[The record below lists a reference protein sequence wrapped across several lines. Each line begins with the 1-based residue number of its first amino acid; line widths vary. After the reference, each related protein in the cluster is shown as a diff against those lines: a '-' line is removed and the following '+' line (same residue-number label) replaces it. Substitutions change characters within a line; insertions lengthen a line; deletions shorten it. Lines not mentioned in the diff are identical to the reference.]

1 MAIAKR
7 RWTERQVERVVGN
20 LLDFGVAASTA
31 VLLAGA
37 VFFLARHGG
46 SAPDYHAFRGEP
58 ASLRGLAGIVSDA
71 RSLSGRGLI
80 QLGLLL
86 LLATPVARVA
96 FTIFAF
102 ARQRD
107 WTYVAVALFV
117 LTALLYSLIASRA

>member
-1 MAIAKR
+1 MAISKR
-7 RWTERQVERVVGN
+7 GWTERQVEQLVGN
-20 LLDFGVAASTA
+20 LLNFGVAASTA

-37 VFFLARHGG
+37 VLFLARHGG
-46 SAPDYHAFRGEP
+46 SAPDYRVFRGEP
-58 ASLRGLAGIVSDA
+58 ANLRGLVGIVNDA
-71 RSLSGRGLI
+71 RSLSGRGWI

-86 LLATPVARVA
+86 LLATPVARVT
-96 FTIFAF
+96 FTVFAF

>member
-1 MAIAKR
+1 MAISKR
-7 RWTERQVERVVGN
+7 GWTERQVEQVVGN
-20 LLDFGVAASTA
+20 LLNFGVAAATA
-31 VLLAGA
+31 VLLAGT
-37 VFFLARHGG
+37 VLFLARHGS
-46 SAPDYHAFRGEP
+46 SAPDYRVFRGEP
-58 ASLRGLAGIVSDA
+58 ANLRGLAGIVNDA

-96 FTIFAF
+96 FTVFAF

-117 LTALLYSLIASRA
+117 LTALLYSLIVSRA